1 MRQSQAMVQSPD
13 RWATVERLYHA
24 TLAQPVE
31 RRAAFLTE
39 ACAGD
44 EELRREVESLL
55 AASHSGDHALTHG
68 AVTAAAALVSDIG
81 QSVLIGRRIG
91 AYQILGPLGTGG
103 MGEVY
108 RARDTRL
115 GREVAIKILPRAF
128 TADADRLARFE
139 REARVLASLNH
150 PHIAAIHGIEDAPTD
165 AGQQVRALV
174 LELVEG
180 ETLAERIARTSSKG
194 LPIKDALDVARQIA
208 DALDAAHEKGIVHRD
223 LKPANI
229 KITPQGVVKVLD
241 FGLAKL
247 ETASGDSADRVTDA
261 PTITVN
267 DTRDGLIVGTAA
279 YMSPEQ
285 ARGLTVD
292 KRTDVW
298 AFGCVLYE
306 MLAGCSA
313 FARETVTDTIAAIIE
328 REPDWSALPQATSAA
343 LHHLLRR
350 TLQKDPRERLRDV
363 ADARFILADVATGAW
378 ATSTSA
384 VIDRGHATTGSR
396 RAHWRAYLAWVLA
409 AIAAMTLT
417 AVFVRRPSAV
427 IEPQVTR
434 FEIATPPATS
444 DGASLMSFAV
454 SPDSRQIVFVAVSDG
469 VPKLW
474 LRRLD
479 QSSARPLPATDNAL
493 YPFWAPDEQ
502 AVGFFADG
510 TLKRADLGDGSVRA
524 LARAPNARGGTWS
537 ADGVILYSPALNTPL
552 FRIDASGGR
561 ATAVTHLEQTGHSS
575 HRHPQFLPDG
585 RRFIF
590 SGVFGSSPSGVYLS
604 SLDGSEPRRLING
617 SYAEYVTPGYLLTV
631 EQSVLLARR
640 LDLESLKVSEPQTL
654 AQEVGQDLNGRRAF
668 SVSPGMLANRTGGS
682 ERLQLAWFDR
692 SGRRLRAVGPVE
704 PTQPINVELSPDGRY
719 AAIARGG
726 GPRDVWLIDT
736 ERDVA
741 TRLTTDPPDDF
752 SPVWS
757 PDGNRVAFRSDR
769 DGQYN
774 LFEVPAIGGTE
785 RRIFQSP
792 QQKTPLDWSR
802 DGRFVLY
809 AELNPAGGSDLFAV
823 TVTGDEKPAAIAQT
837 QFDERDGQFAPNN
850 RRIAYASD
858 ESGRYEVYVQPF
870 PARGAK
876 IQTSIGGGIGPRW
889 RGDGKELFYVAPDG
903 TVMSV
908 PLHVDAVGNTIEP
921 GVPVRLFRPP
931 MAYGGLI
938 PSDGSTHQQY
948 AVTGDG
954 QRFLVNTV
962 VGEPTAP
969 PIRIVLN
976 WQAALKD
983 R

>member
-1 MRQSQAMVQSPD
+1 MTPD
-13 RWATVERLYHA
+13 RWAEVERLYHA
-24 TLAQPVE
+24 ALGRDVGE
-31 RRAAFLTE
+31 RAVFLRD

-55 AASHSGDHALTHG
+55 AQSAAGVLTGG
-68 AVTAAAALVSDIG
+68 AVVAAAEVVSDAG
-81 QSVLIGRRIG
+81 RSVLTGRRLG
-91 AYQILGPLGTGG
+91 AYQILAPIGAGG

-115 GREVAIKILPRAF
+115 GREVAIKILPRVF
-128 TADADRLARFE
+128 TADADRLARFA

-150 PHIAAIHGIEDAPTD
+150 RHIAAIYGLEDAPTE
-165 AGQQVRALV
+165 AGSPVHALV

-180 ETLAERIARTSSKG
+180 ETLAKRIARTGSKG
-194 LPIKDALDVARQIA
+194 LPVKDALDIARQIA

-229 KITPQGVVKVLD
+229 RITPQGVVKVLD

-247 ETASGDSADRVTDA
+247 EAGGASRADQAGGDFTAA
-261 PTITVN
+261 PTITVD
-267 DTRDGLIVGTAA
+267 DTREGVIVGTAA

-285 ARGLTVD
+285 ARGQAVD
-292 KRTDVW
+292 KRTDIW

-306 MLAGCSA
+306 MLAGCSP
-313 FARETVTDTIAAIIE
+313 FARETFTDTIAAIIE
-328 REPDWSALPQATSAA
+328 REPDWGALPQATSAA

-350 TLQKDPRERLRDV
+350 TLQKDPRERLRDI
-363 ADARFILADVATGAW
+363 ADARFVLADLATGAW
-378 ATSTSA
+378 AASTSA
-384 VIDRGHATTGSR
+384 VSDRGHATTGSP
-396 RAHWRAYLAWVLA
+396 RARWPAYLAWVLA

-444 DGASLMSFAV
+444 DGASLVSFAV
-454 SPDSRQIVFVAVSDG
+454 SPDSRQIVFVGISDG

-474 LRRLD
+474 LRQLD
-479 QSSARPLPATDNAL
+479 QSSARPLPATDNAF

-510 TLKRADLGDGSVRA
+510 TLKRVDLGDGSVRA

-561 ATAVTHLEQTGHSS
+561 ATAVTRLEQTGHSS

-617 SYAEYVTPGYLLTV
+617 GGGSYTAYVTPGYLLTV

-682 ERLQLAWFDR
+682 ERWQLAWFDR
-692 SGRRLRAVGPVE
+692 SGRRLHAVGPVE
-704 PTQPINVELSPDGRY
+704 PTQPVNIELSPDGRH
-719 AAIARGG
+719 AAIARG

-741 TRLTTDPPDDF
+741 TRLTTDPRDDF
-752 SPVWS
+752 SAVWS
-757 PDGNRVAFRSDR
+757 PDGQRVAFRSDR

-774 LFEVPAIGGTE
+774 LFEIAAIGGTE
-785 RRIFQSP
+785 RRIFQSA
-792 QQKTPLDWSR
+792 QQKTPLDWSP
-802 DGRFVLY
+802 DGRFVMY

-823 TVTGDEKPAAIAQT
+823 TVTGDAKPAAIAQT

-850 RRIAYASD
+850 RWIAYASD
-858 ESGRYEVYVQPF
+858 ESGRYEVYLQSF

-876 IQTSIGGGIGPRW
+876 IQISIGGGIGPRW
-889 RGDGKELFYVAPDG
+889 RGDGRELFYVAPDG

-908 PLHVDAVGNTIEP
+908 PLHVDAVGKTIEP
-921 GVPVRLFRPP
+921 GVPLRLFRPSI
-931 MAYGGLI
+931 AYGGLI

-976 WQAALKD
+976 WQAALKG